1 MTQQQSPGL
10 GDEIS
15 AGIGAERYEEL
26 MLEAAKEDFEKF
38 GKQIDELWESGW
50 FVFAPQPP
58 RVRLAN
64 YRNETLPEDAPLLMD
79 EDYRK
84 ALIDRQAPPLAAQAV
99 IDAWQMA
106 QDEAKVT
113 GQPVPQDIPQYALW
127 PMLLNAWPPLFDK
140 VARDFTN
147 LIHEEQR
154 EWERQA
160 AAMMGGIM

>member
-26 MLEAAKEDFEKF
+26 MLEAAKEGLEKF
-38 GKQIDELWESGW
+38 GKQIDELWESCC

-58 RVRLAN
+58 RFRLTN
-64 YRNETLPEDAPLLMD
+64 YQNETLPEDAPLLMD

-84 ALIDRQAPPLAAQAV
+84 ALIERQVPPLAAQAV

-113 GQPVPQDIPQYALW
+113 
-127 PMLLNAWPPLFDK
+127 
-140 VARDFTN
+140 
-147 LIHEEQR
+147 
-154 EWERQA
+154 
-160 AAMMGGIM
+160 